1 MDTPVRQEVQPIKAK
16 DSETPHIVAPS
27 PAQPASPVKEEP
39 KEPKG
44 PSVEPASSLDV
55 PPKPVRE
62 RTALALEPLVPLKP
76 DLGQQEEPVL
86 HTPAKPQQEGAD
98 VEKPADR
105 SCSIDEEPVCEAEKQ
120 LWAAVEET
128 TVETAPERGTESS
141 ESTEEKEE
149 EGVIGG

>member
-16 DSETPHIVAPS
+16 DSETPHIVAP
-27 PAQPASPVKEEP
+27 PAQPAPPVKEEP

-44 PSVEPASSLDV
+44 PSVEPASSLAV
-55 PPKPVRE
+55 SPKPVGE
-62 RTALALEPLVPLKP
+62 RTALALEPLVPSKP
-76 DLGQQEEPVL
+76 DMGQQMEPVL
-86 HTPAKPQQEGAD
+86 QTPGKPQQEGAD
-98 VEKPADR
+98 EEKQADR

-128 TVETAPERGTESS
+128 TVETAPERESS